1 MVLRLLVATVRVRV
15 VVRSST
21 LVLVVMMVM
30 MHLTP
35 AVVATVSWLV
45 VPAAH
50 LSVRPVRAL
59 ADLPVIAVVVVAR
72 WLVVVSRWLAV
83 IAAVHLDVGAAVL
96 SF

>member
-1 MVLRLLVATVRVRV
+1 MVLRLLVAIVRVRA

-21 LVLVVMMVM
+21 LVMVVMMVM
-30 MHLTP
+30 MHISP

-59 ADLPVIAVVVVAR
+59 ADLSVIAVVVVTR
-72 WLVVVSRWLAV
+72 RLVVVSRWLAV
-83 IAAVHLDVGAAVL
+83 IAAVHLDFGAAVL